1 MSDEFKIIARIHNG
15 YKTKFGVP
23 RQSGIAEETKS
34 EIVFEKEDRDPNAF
48 RRLDDYS
55 HLWLIWKF
63 SESERENWSPT
74 VRPPRLGGNERVGVF
89 ATRSPFRPNP
99 IGLTCVKLEKI
110 DFECSDAPVLTVSG
124 ADLMDSTPIYD
135 IKPYIPY
142 ADSRPDAVGGFAD
155 GFSGYSLKVCIDEEI
170 KEKYPENFIKEVTE
184 LLKTDPRPA
193 YQKDENRE
201 YGVLYYDKNI
211 KFKVKDDKIFITD
224 IELYDNK

>member
-23 RQSGIAEETKS
+23 RQSGIARETKS
-34 EIVFEKEDRDPNAF
+34 RIVFEKEYRDSNAF
-48 RRLDDYS
+48 RRLDEYS

-63 SESERENWSPT
+63 SESEIENWSPT

-110 DFECSDAPVLTVSG
+110 DFECPDAPVLTVSG
-124 ADLMDSTPIYD
+124 ADIMDSTPIYD

-155 GFSGYSLKVCIDEEI
+155 GFSDYSLKVCIPGEI
-170 KEKYPENFIKEVTE
+170 KEKFSESFINEVTE

-193 YQKDENRE
+193 YQKDEDRE